1 VVSAP
6 VVVVDGLQFPTSLV
20 FDPDGRC
27 YVAESGL
34 AFGDAAPGGRVWQL
48 EDPLDD
54 SSRTLVADGLAA
66 PITGLCWHDGV
77 LYVSEGG
84 AGRISRV
91 DRDGNRSVVVDG
103 MPGPGNYHTNMAVV
117 GPDEKL
123 YFSQGAMTNLGIMG
137 LDAYELGWLRML
149 PHAHDVPGLDITL
162 ADVGVTTPDPL
173 SDVPGAL
180 TTTGGFSPFGIPAV
194 PGRRIEAALPCTAA
208 VLRCALDG
216 SGLELVAWGLRNAF
230 GLGFLPDGRL
240 LAVDQGADDRG
251 SRPIGNA
258 PDLLFDVRQGAWYG
272 WPDFVG
278 GEPVTS
284 PAFTPERGPRPAFL
298 LGDHDSLPAPEKP
311 LLAFEPH
318 AAATKFAVVPKH
330 VAGLDGQLVLTLFGD
345 EAPMTVPA
353 GGPPIGRDL
362 LRVDPVD
369 WSVHR
374 IPTAMPLR
382 RPIDVGFAP
391 GDDALY
397 VLDFGQFEMSEDGVR
412 ATSGTGRLWR
422 WAGWATRSA
431 AD

>member
-1 VVSAP
+1 MGSAP
-6 VVVVDGLQFPTSLV
+6 AVVAAGLQFPTSLV
-20 FDPDGRC
+20 FDQSGRC

-34 AFGDAAPGGRVWQL
+34 AFGDAAPGGRVWR
-48 EDPLDD
+48 LDD
-54 SSRTLVADGLAA
+54 PATGSARTLVAEGLAA
-66 PITGLCWHDGV
+66 PITGLCWHDGL

-84 AGRISRV
+84 AGRISRI
-91 DRDGNRSVVVDG
+91 DGGGNRSVVVEG

-123 YFSQGAMTNLGIMG
+123 YFSQGAMTNLGVIG
-137 LDAYELGWLRML
+137 LDAYELGWLRRL
-149 PHAHDVPGLDITL
+149 PHAHDVPGLDIVL
-162 ADVGVTTPDPL
+162 ADAGITTADPL
-173 SDVPGAL
+173 SDTPGAE
-180 TTTGGFSPFGIPAV
+180 TTTGGFGPFGTRAT
-194 PGRRIEAALPCTAA
+194 PGQRIEAAVPCTAA
-208 VLRCALDG
+208 VLRCGLDG

-258 PDLLFDVRQGAWYG
+258 PDLLFEVKAGAWYG

-284 PAFTPERGPRPAFL
+284 RAFAPERGPQPVFL
-298 LGDHDSLPAPEKP
+298 LDGHEQLPAPEKA
-311 LLAFEPH
+311 LVAFEPH
-318 AAATKFAVVPKH
+318 AAATKFAVVPEQVS
-330 VAGLDGQLVLTLFGD
+330 VAAGQLVLALFGD

-353 GGPPIGRDL
+353 GGPPVGRDL

-374 IPTAMPLR
+374 IPAAMPLR

-391 GDDALY
+391 GDGALY
-397 VLDFGQFEMSEDGVR
+397 VLDFGQFEMSGAGVR
-412 ATSGTGRLWR
+412 AEAGTGCLWR
-422 WAGWATRSA
+422 WEDWA
-431 AD
+431 ADRTR